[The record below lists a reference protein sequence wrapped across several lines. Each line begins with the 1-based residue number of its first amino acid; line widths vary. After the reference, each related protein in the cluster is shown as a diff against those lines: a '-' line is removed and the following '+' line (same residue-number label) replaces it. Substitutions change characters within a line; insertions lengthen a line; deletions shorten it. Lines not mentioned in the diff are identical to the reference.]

1 MEENQLCIQQQQT
14 IKIINQQIEH
24 TMKMKKLFVVLAIFG
39 MMSVGLSS
47 VLFAQDTI
55 SGEQTEQVAETPV
68 ETVPAAVQETS
79 TGGFHQALKVQFIQG
94 GAGFMSLI
102 AISLILGLAFCLER
116 IIYLSLAD
124 VDPDAFLNNI
134 GDALDRGDVEAAKDI
149 ARDTRGPV
157 ASIVYQ
163 GLLRL
168 DQGPEAVERSIVSY
182 GGVQSGLLERNL
194 SWITL
199 FIAIA
204 PSLGFLGTVIGMVQ
218 AFDDIQRAGDM
229 SPTIVA
235 GGMKVALITTVGGL
249 IVALILQVIYN
260 YLLSKMEGIL
270 NKMEDA
276 SITFLDHVIKYD
288 VKYKNL

>member
-1 MEENQLCIQQQQT
+1 
-14 IKIINQQIEH
+14 
-24 TMKMKKLFVVLAIFG
+24 MKKLFAILAIFG
-39 MMSVGLSS
+39 IMSVGLSS
-47 VLFAQDTI
+47 VLFAQETTPE
-55 SGEQTEQVAETPV
+55 EQTEQVAATQ
-68 ETVPAAVQETS
+68 AQVQEV
-79 TGGFHQALKVQFIQG
+79 TGGLHQALKVKFIEG
-94 GAGFMSLI
+94 GAGFMSAI
-102 AISLILGLAFCLER
+102 AICLILGLAFSLER

-124 VDPDAFLNNI
+124 VDPDAFLSKV
-134 GDALDRGDVEAAKDI
+134 GDALDRGDVEAAKDL
-149 ARDTRGPV
+149 ARNTRGPI

-168 DQGPEAVERSIVSY
+168 DQGADEVERSIVSY

-199 FIAIA
+199 FIGIA
-204 PSLGFLGTVIGMVQ
+204 PSLGFLGTVIGMVI
-218 AFDDIQRAGDM
+218 AFDNIQRAGDM

-249 IVALILQVIYN
+249 IVAIILQIIYN
-260 YLLSKMEGIL
+260 YILSKMEGIL

-276 SITFLDHVIKYD
+276 SITFLDQVIKYN

>member
-1 MEENQLCIQQQQT
+1 
-14 IKIINQQIEH
+14 
-24 TMKMKKLFVVLAIFG
+24 MKKLFAILAIFG
-39 MMSVGLSS
+39 VLSVGLPM
-47 VLFAQDTI
+47 VLSAQETTD
-55 SGEQTEQVAETPV
+55 EQTEQVTPAEAETNADV
-68 ETVPAAVQETS
+68 EEVAAPAVSLEDS
-79 TGGFHQALKVQFIQG
+79 SNDGGFHQALKVKFIEG
-94 GAGFMSLI
+94 GAGFMSLV
-102 AISLILGLAFCLER
+102 ALALILGLAFCLER

-124 VDPDAFLNNI
+124 TNPDLFLNKI

-149 ARDTRGPV
+149 ARNTRGPV

-163 GLLRL
+163 GLLRIN
-168 DQGPEAVERSIVSY
+168 QGPDSVERSIVSY
-182 GGVQSGLLERNL
+182 GGVQSGLLERNF

-204 PSLGFLGTVIGMVQ
+204 PSLGFLGTVIGMVM

-249 IVALILQVIYN
+249 IVAMILQVIYN
-260 YLLSKMEGIL
+260 YILSKMEGIL

-276 SITFLDHVIKYD
+276 SITFLDQVIKYN

>member
-1 MEENQLCIQQQQT
+1 
-14 IKIINQQIEH
+14 
-24 TMKMKKLFVVLAIFG
+24 MKKLFAILAIFG

-47 VLFAQDTI
+47 VLLAQDA
-55 SGEQTEQVAETPV
+55 EQVATTSV
-68 ETVPAAVQETS
+68 ETTQAAVQES
-79 TGGFHQALKVQFIQG
+79 SGSFHQALKVKFIEG
-94 GAGFMSLI
+94 GAEFMSLI
-102 AISLILGLAFCLER
+102 AICLILGLAFCLER

-124 VDPDAFLNNI
+124 VNPDTFLNKI
-134 GDALDRGDVEAAKDI
+134 GDTLDRGDVEAAKDL
-149 ARDTRGPV
+149 ARNTRGPV

-168 DQGPEAVERSIVSY
+168 DQGPDAVERSIVSY
-182 GGVQSGLLERNL
+182 GGVQSGLLERNF

-204 PSLGFLGTVIGMVQ
+204 PSLGFLGTVVGMVQ

-249 IVALILQVIYN
+249 IVAIILQIIYN
-260 YLLSKMEGIL
+260 YILSKMEGIL
-270 NKMEDA
+270 SKMEDA
-276 SITFLDHVIKYD
+276 SITFLDQVIKYN